1 MFNVSEDAVAELK
14 AFFEDK
20 PLSPIRIYLAPGG
33 CSGPRL
39 SLALDEAGAEDM
51 TMEQNGFSFCIAKTL
66 WDEVGG
72 LNIDLS
78 YMGFSIEPENP
89 LPSSGVSGCA
99 ACGGSCH

>member
-1 MFNVSEDAVAELK
+1 MFNVSENAVAELE

-20 PLSPIRIYLAPGG
+20 PRSPIRIYLAPGG

-39 SLALDEAGAEDM
+39 SLALDEAGAGDM
-51 TMEQNGFSFCIAKTL
+51 TMEQNGFSFCIAKAL

-78 YMGFSIEPENP
+78 YMGFSIEPEKP

-99 ACGGSCH
+99 SCGGGCH